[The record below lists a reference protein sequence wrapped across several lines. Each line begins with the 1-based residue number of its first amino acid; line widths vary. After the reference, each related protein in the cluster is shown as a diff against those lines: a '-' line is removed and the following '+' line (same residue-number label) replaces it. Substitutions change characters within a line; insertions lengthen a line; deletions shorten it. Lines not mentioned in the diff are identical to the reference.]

1 MPDDRPIFV
10 YEYPSLEV
18 AAETVKA
25 ATSERRAFIV
35 VGNCW
40 VEYRGRASSTLK
52 KGERIFIVKEDG
64 SVLIHRSKGYEPVNW
79 QPSGSIFYTS
89 IKGNVLT
96 VKAVRRAPRE
106 SIVINFD
113 KVYLLTVLNLIDEG
127 EFCLYASEEDMQK
140 AILIQPEIVEEG
152 LKLITYEKKVEPG
165 FIDVYGV
172 DKKGRMVVIEIKR
185 KTAGKDAV
193 LQLARYVD
201 SVKGIVNRETRG
213 IIVAPQLAKG
223 AQKLLVTLGL
233 DFKQLDPR
241 KCAEIVRK
249 TETRKLEDFYL

>member
-1 MPDDRPIFV
+1 MPDDKPVLV

-18 AAETVKA
+18 AAETMKA
-25 ATSERRAFIV
+25 AIYGRKAFIV

-52 KGERIFIVKEDG
+52 KGERIFIVKEDR
-64 SVLIHRSKGYEPVNW
+64 SVLVHRSKGYEPVNW

-89 IKGNVLT
+89 LKGNVLT
-96 VKAVRRAPRE
+96 VKAVRQAPRE
-106 SIVINFD
+106 SIVVNFD
-113 KVYLLTVLNLIDEG
+113 RVYLLTVLNLTDEG
-127 EFCLYASEEDMQK
+127 EFCLYASEENMQK

-152 LKLITYEKKVEPG
+152 LKLITYEKKVDPG

-172 DKKGRMVVIEIKR
+172 DRKGRMVVIEIKR
-185 KTAGKDAV
+185 KSAGKDAV
-193 LQLARYVD
+193 LQLAKYVD
-201 SVKGIVNRETRG
+201 SVKGIVSRETRG

-233 DFKQLDPR
+233 NFKQLDPK